1 MERVWIR
8 HHVGTERDAPEHGD
22 TRVRKPSGRGP
33 PARTVLAV
41 TMGIGDE
48 PGLVPEFLTLKTV
61 SKTKISG
68 FQMGT
73 GTVS

>member
-1 MERVWIR
+1 MR
-8 HHVGTERDAPEHGD
+8 HHVGTERDAPEYGD
-22 TRVRKPSGRGP
+22 TCMRKPSGRAS

-41 TMGIGDE
+41 TMGIRDE

-61 SKTKISG
+61 SKTKIGG